1 MLNRVSLFS
10 CFVAV
15 LLFSHM
21 VQAKPTYNIEFLSKT
36 EATHLL
42 TLNDDFVQ
50 RVSQFDIDARM
61 KQDTAQ
67 SKGDY
72 LGFVA
77 QQTLDWTPEEQRVI
91 SDAFNSISAKLA
103 ELKVSLP
110 DPIQFIKT
118 TGLEEGGA
126 AYTRGQAIILQAR
139 QLAKKQGLPRL
150 IAHELLHVYSRFN
163 PEIKQALYQAIGY
176 QFIGDIEFPAHLTKQ
191 KITNPDAPVNDFAI
205 QVKYKGELVWVV
217 PILYSDVEQYDVKK
231 GGEFFDYLTF
241 KFVIVGWG
249 EQASKADYDPQQAEI
264 IAVPDLKGFFNQ
276 VGRNTNYIIH
286 PEEIVADNFALL
298 VTEETELKSPKIL
311 FKIEQVLMGQ

>member
-77 QQTLDWTPEEQRVI
+77 QQTLDWTPQEQRII
-91 SDAFNSISAKLA
+91 SDAFNSI
-103 ELKVSLP
+103 
-110 DPIQFIKT
+110 
-118 TGLEEGGA
+118 
-126 AYTRGQAIILQAR
+126 
-139 QLAKKQGLPRL
+139 
-150 IAHELLHVYSRFN
+150 
-163 PEIKQALYQAIGY
+163 AL
-176 QFIGDIEFPAHLTKQ
+176 
-191 KITNPDAPVNDFAI
+191 
-205 QVKYKGELVWVV
+205 
-217 PILYSDVEQYDVKK
+217 S
-231 GGEFFDYLTF
+231 
-241 KFVIVGWG
+241 
-249 EQASKADYDPQQAEI
+249 
-264 IAVPDLKGFFNQ
+264 
-276 VGRNTNYIIH
+276 
-286 PEEIVADNFALL
+286 
-298 VTEETELKSPKIL
+298 
-311 FKIEQVLMGQ
+311 